1 VTSVLVHLLTSSAHL
16 QGSVSVSCV
25 DHRDGLG
32 IDHPDVHLL
41 GLGITLW
48 ALTLTLQPLLNTAV
62 GTEEIYLLIGCL
74 LVFFFMC
81 MYTIAKEGKL
91 HEQCPPSRFDCSI
104 PLLHSQPSL

>member
-1 VTSVLVHLLTSSAHL
+1 MTSVSVHLLPSSAHL
-16 QGSVSVSCV
+16 QGSVSVGCV
-25 DHRDGLG
+25 YHRDGLG

-74 LVFFFMC
+74 GDIFFMC

-91 HEQCPPSRFDCSI
+91 HEQCPFQIRLQHPFYFI
-104 PLLHSQPSL
+104 HGHPF